1 MSAKSNADADPRLP
15 ENISAGSLLLRVVAT
30 TISTWLVPGTVEAT
44 GSRTPLVLPAQPPR
58 TIEMISNGNSVALH
72 LLDLGWKEHGRQ
84 KWAYES
90 GDEIVIPLAN
100 STLAEL
106 GVTRWAK
113 CTALRELEALGL
125 ISIDWRTRKSPLIR
139 PLKL

>member
-1 MSAKSNADADPRLP
+1 MTEDKKFDWESCLGEPDDFSDVPERPAKKAHKWKRPLFTKVPRAWADAL
-15 ENISAGSLLLRVVAT
+15 SQAKHVKT
-30 TISTWLVPGTVEAT
+30 Y
-44 GSRTPLVLPAQPPR
+44 
-58 TIEMISNGNSVALH
+58 SVALH
-72 LLDLGWKEHGRQ
+72 LLDLGWKEHGRR

-100 STLAEL
+100 GALAEL

-113 CTALRELEALGL
+113 CIALRELEALGL